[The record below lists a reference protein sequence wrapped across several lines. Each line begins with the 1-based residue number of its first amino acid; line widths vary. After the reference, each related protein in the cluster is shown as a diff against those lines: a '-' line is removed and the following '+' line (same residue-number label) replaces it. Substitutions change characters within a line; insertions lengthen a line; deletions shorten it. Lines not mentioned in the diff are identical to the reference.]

1 MAALPKVAFFV
12 RIFALRLE
20 KFKNS
25 METNKPEIGDSEK
38 GSKTDKSQKMT
49 TMKALSFS
57 LQFGLMIVIP
67 LAIFALVG
75 KWLAGRYDN
84 KAYYYGALALA
95 ILTSSIWFYK
105 KINDLYKNFIDPTDS
120 DK

>member
-1 MAALPKVAFFV
+1 
-12 RIFALRLE
+12 
-20 KFKNS
+20 
-25 METNKPEIGDSEK
+25 
-38 GSKTDKSQKMT
+38 MT

-67 LAIFALVG
+67 LVVFALLG

-84 KAYYYGALALA
+84 KAYYYLALLLA
-95 ILTSSIWFYK
+95 IITSAIWFYK
-105 KINDLYKNFIDPTDS
+105 KINDLYKDFIDQTKDEL